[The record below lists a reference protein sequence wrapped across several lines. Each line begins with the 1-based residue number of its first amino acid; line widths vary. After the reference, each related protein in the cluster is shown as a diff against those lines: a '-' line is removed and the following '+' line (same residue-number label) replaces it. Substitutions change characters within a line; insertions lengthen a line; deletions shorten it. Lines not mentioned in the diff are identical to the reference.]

1 MEKTCF
7 SLGILAH
14 AFAYVGL
21 EMFIFLTSWPWPW
34 SFFVLSIFNWSKVC
48 CCFKSPRKMKPSPRF
63 STKNTSWCFN
73 GWGACHPGLKHFRRA
88 AIFGG
93 ESSKTCSIFGHS
105 KLWGVFDSSKPPFLG
120 YLLDMLSP
128 RSGKTRSSFS
138 WVFQFFGRRI
148 VRGSPDSEALTVGFT
163 SVLPSSSPLVYR
175 SFSIH
180 PKWPHQLG
188 NRAFEALKMLVDC
201 SCSVPERC
209 SGDRTWRAHWDEA
222 NIGECHNVTP
232 RNHLFV

>member
-1 MEKTCF
+1 
-7 SLGILAH
+7 
-14 AFAYVGL
+14 
-21 EMFIFLTSWPWPW
+21 
-34 SFFVLSIFNWSKVC
+34 
-48 CCFKSPRKMKPSPRF
+48 MKPSPRF

-105 KLWGVFDSSKPPFLG
+105 KLWGVFDSSKPLFLG
-120 YLLDMLSP
+120 YLLDMRSP

-163 SVLPSSSPLVYR
+163 SVLPSSSPLVDR
-175 SFSIH
+175 NVFRPILASTRNCHINLETVLRIVTLFFQGTPNSSASRILGKSFWGLMPSPLDAIAADIIF
-180 PKWPHQLG
+180 W
-188 NRAFEALKMLVDC
+188 N
-201 SCSVPERC
+201 
-209 SGDRTWRAHWDEA
+209 DES
-222 NIGECHNVTP
+222 TSS
-232 RNHLFV
+232 